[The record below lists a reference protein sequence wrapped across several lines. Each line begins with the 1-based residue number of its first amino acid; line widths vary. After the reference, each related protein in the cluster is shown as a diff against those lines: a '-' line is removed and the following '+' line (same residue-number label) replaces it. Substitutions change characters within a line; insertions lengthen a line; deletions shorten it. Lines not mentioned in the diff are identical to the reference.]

1 MPCARKRPS
10 GPRGPTKAE
19 SGWSNGNGGKCAAGK
34 NDDFKVVEDTGA
46 CVASARLR
54 AIGCVHN
61 LVLHT
66 EEVRQV
72 AMTWLRLHF
81 DDRPVFEPHAD
92 DAGRPKN

>member
-1 MPCARKRPS
+1 M
-10 GPRGPTKAE
+10 
-19 SGWSNGNGGKCAAGK
+19 
-34 NDDFKVVEDTGA
+34 

-81 DDRPVFEPHAD
+81 DDRPV
-92 DAGRPKN
+92 

>member
-1 MPCARKRPS
+1 M
-10 GPRGPTKAE
+10 
-19 SGWSNGNGGKCAAGK
+19 
-34 NDDFKVVEDTGA
+34 

-81 DDRPVFEPHAD
+81 DDRPVIVIIIILELAGERAEVRLRQRHAKEVSGG
-92 DAGRPKN
+92 DALGEGSGRLQQLMPRPKIG

>member
-1 MPCARKRPS
+1 M
-10 GPRGPTKAE
+10 
-19 SGWSNGNGGKCAAGK
+19 
-34 NDDFKVVEDTGA
+34 

-81 DDRPVFEPHAD
+81 DDRPVIVIVIVIIILELAGERAEVRLRQRHAREVSGG
-92 DAGRPKN
+92 DALGEGSGRLQQLMPRPKIG